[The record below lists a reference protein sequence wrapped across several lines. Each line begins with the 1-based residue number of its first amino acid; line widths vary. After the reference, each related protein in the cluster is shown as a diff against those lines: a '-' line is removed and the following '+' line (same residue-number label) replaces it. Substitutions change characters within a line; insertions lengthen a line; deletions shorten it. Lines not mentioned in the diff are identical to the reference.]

1 MRPITLFGLHS
12 QAARL
17 SDASARRGRTGDV
30 RGISLHA
37 SALPDGLEPVPPPRE
52 RILSTLRG
60 PLGSRGSV
68 WASSA
73 SLAATKDVPVGFFS
87 SG

>member
-1 MRPITLFGLHS
+1 MRPITPFGLHS

-17 SDASARRGRTGDV
+17 SDAFARRGRTEHV
-30 RGISLHA
+30 RGIALRA

-52 RILSTLRG
+52 LILSTLRG
-60 PLGSRGSV
+60 PLGNRGSV

-73 SLAATKDVPVGFFS
+73 SLAATEDVPVGFFS